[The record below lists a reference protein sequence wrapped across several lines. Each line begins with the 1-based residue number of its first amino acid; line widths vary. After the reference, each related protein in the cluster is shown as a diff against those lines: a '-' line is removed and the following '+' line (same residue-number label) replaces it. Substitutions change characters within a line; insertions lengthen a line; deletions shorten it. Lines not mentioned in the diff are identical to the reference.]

1 MKNRNRQLLTKLLIG
16 FVVIVAVLVV
26 SIGSTMVWSM
36 NSAVKHSYMEKSI
49 LTAEHLAEKIDAV
62 KYEKLASDPQEGELY
77 FELQEELTQFLKA
90 NPIAYMYVVVPNADS
105 KQAMTL
111 VDAGDLTSDDTYK
124 IGETM
129 DGVEYDTVLAEIKEE
144 DHYSEYDSIEDV
156 GDIITS
162 YAPLRNSDGETFA
175 ILGVDDTL
183 VTIDNI
189 QKKATEE
196 FLPLFIAVI
205 IIVSMAIMA
214 FVGFYLYRLLNPIGA
229 LREATLK
236 LEHGELK
243 TSEQILNEINLK
255 PNTSI
260 TIFAQAF
267 RSTVASFAKMMRR
280 IRGVSEDVQQTTIA
294 MKDVSHTIDQSTA
307 SLVESIED
315 ISSSVQQQDTLSTL
329 MQQSMQVMAN
339 DILNITAQ
347 VQHAASNIQQTSQLI
362 HKSSSNAEVVSGQVQ
377 SMSETVSET
386 AKNVQYLTDR
396 YSDIES
402 MVNIIQGIADQTNL
416 LSLNAAIEAARAGEH
431 GKGFAVVA
439 DEVKNLSELTKSSA
453 EDIRIQI
460 GEFKQITQHVLADM
474 KDSTEQVTSGAKQ
487 VKLISEELAHVLTE
501 TDQVMN
507 DVQNVEVITKK
518 IGITANDVSTAITK
532 SSKASQ
538 RVVQSTS
545 KVQAAAT
552 AQEDIVLT
560 LKQAIEQLTANVESL
575 DGMLKLYKL

>member
-507 DVQNVEVITKK
+507 DVQSVEVITKK